1 MNRNQEVEVLWG
13 AWSQDPRAN
22 RKAQAARPR
31 LKEAKSDS
39 CGSTNRNRVEGAAS
53 QGERAIDREALAT
66 KGGRRRRGDR
76 AAKATE
82 SYLGRSRLVPER
94 ATPMRRSEKSAEA
107 VVAVRGAEQGEPP
120 DPRKSPD
127 GAKGRTREESES
139 VVDLGDAKRQ
149 KSRQRELP
157 LETRG
162 EAPKVGGSGEASTAV
177 HGDERSGTSDARLM
191 ERVVER
197 GNVVAALKRV
207 QKNKGSPGIDGMTVG
222 ALRDHLRQVLA
233 GAPRAAA
240 RGNVQTY
247 AGEASAHP

>member
-1 MNRNQEVEVLWG
+1 MTERDPRSITRVALRTTFAAGDEGRLKAPLSGAWRGRQPHKARPKSRSAFALRDLDCVPSMNRNQEVEVLWG

-107 VVAVRGAEQGEPP
+107 VVAVRGAEQGERP
-120 DPRKSPD
+120 
-127 GAKGRTREESES
+127 T
-139 VVDLGDAKRQ
+139 LG
-149 KSRQRELP
+149 SL
-157 LETRG
+157 
-162 EAPKVGGSGEASTAV
+162 
-177 HGDERSGTSDARLM
+177 
-191 ERVVER
+191 
-197 GNVVAALKRV
+197 
-207 QKNKGSPGIDGMTVG
+207 
-222 ALRDHLRQVLA
+222 
-233 GAPRAAA
+233 
-240 RGNVQTY
+240 
-247 AGEASAHP
+247 